1 MPIQRAKRSE
11 TVDKV
16 TLALVEKFNRK
27 IWTIPDLQ
35 QNKISITR
43 SALGFMRCSGLIA
56 SHGYTREKS
65 TGNVFM
71 KWSITEKGMNR
82 SRKVKMQIACT

>member
-1 MPIQRAKRSE
+1 MPIQRAKRSDS
-11 TVDKV
+11 VDEV
-16 TLALVEKFNRK
+16 TIALVEKFNRK

-56 SHGYTREKS
+56 SHGYVREKS
-65 TGNVFM
+65 SGNVFM
-71 KWSITEKGMNR
+71 RWSITEKGMNR
-82 SRKVKMQIACT
+82 SRKAKMQNGC